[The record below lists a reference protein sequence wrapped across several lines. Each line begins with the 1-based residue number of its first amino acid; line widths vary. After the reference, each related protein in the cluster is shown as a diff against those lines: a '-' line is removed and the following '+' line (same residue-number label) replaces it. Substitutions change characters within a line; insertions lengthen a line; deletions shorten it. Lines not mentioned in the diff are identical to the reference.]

1 MSSESQR
8 AEQFC
13 QQVVDHMLH
22 LRGFDMDRNTC
33 SGQPR
38 CESAP
43 GYATAYNDIHYEIS
57 GGRDPS
63 LDRIYLEAFTRRQDP
78 AAAAERIQNAIW
90 DR

>member
-1 MSSESQR
+1 MSSESQY

-13 QQVVDHMLH
+13 RQVVDQMLRM
-22 LRGFDMDRNTC
+22 RGIIGNSNGARM
-33 SGQPR
+33 PR
-38 CESAP
+38 YLSDPLYKEAC
-43 GYATAYNDIHYEIS
+43 NDIFYEIS